1 MAVRVLQGHRCHIC
15 SSVIMALLHVMLHQ
29 SHYIAVGVLNECKS
43 PLLLKMLSS
52 VRASS
57 SNLAQPFQTFEI
69 GGCVSAAVVFVWIA
83 NCFKRASLTY
93 RRAYLTFYTESSEL
107 LISSDF
113 R

>member
-15 SSVIMALLHVMLHQ
+15 SSVIMALLHVTLHK
-29 SHYIAVGVLNECKS
+29 SHYIPVGVLNECKS

-52 VRASS
+52 VRASN
-57 SNLAQPFQTFEI
+57 SNLAQPFQTLEI
-69 GGCVSAAVVFVWIA
+69 GGCVSPAVVFVWIA

-107 LISSDF
+107 LFSSDF
-113 R
+113 Q